1 MASFLPFVITS
12 GICWPIEGNLF
23 GLLYEIF
30 EFNYFPFI
38 SLGMPFYLR
47 AISYSMPMTYPI
59 ESLRCIFSKGWGV
72 NEFDVYAGI
81 VISTIWIFGLI
92 ILCLIVTRFRKYSS

>member
-1 MASFLPFVITS
+1 MKYL
-12 GICWPIEGNLF
+12 NL
-23 GLLYEIF
+23 II
-30 EFNYFPFI
+30 FI
-38 SLGMPFYLR
+38 SFELEICLLGMPFYLR
-47 AISYSMPMTYPI
+47 TISYSMPMTYPI

-81 VISTIWIFGLI
+81 VISTIWILGLI